1 MFDDFLDVIGFDGD
15 DGEDMEIG
23 ASGDSWMDMDGD
35 GIPDTM
41 AADIDGDGIQETL
54 LTDTDGDGLFDM
66 AMMDMDGD
74 GVFETAG
81 FDNNGDGYFDEMIM
95 DTDGDGQ
102 MDTAVSDMNGDGAVD
117 ALYMEQYADTDGDG
131 AADTVFSQQQIDTD
145 GDGQMDTVV
154 TEVLSDSDNDGHLD
168 YYSHTEETDTD
179 GDGVID
185 HVVIA
190 EDVNGDMEFDAVTE
204 MEDWNGNG
212 TWDSTEMVT
221 FELAPAEAYNE
232 YEHFDPAESDGSG
245 IVGDPESALDTWHTQ
260 SGNTCAVVSQ
270 EGILESILGQEFDE
284 DELRE
289 LAEDH
294 GWYNNGTSAEDV
306 GQLLEHYGIHTEQ
319 SSGNS
324 IDDLRD
330 SLEDGNQIIVMVDA
344 EELWSGENEEM
355 FGPGM
360 DMDHA
365 VRVIGIDE
373 SDPENPMVIINDSG
387 VANGQGVMI
396 PLDDFMDSWEDS
408 GCSMVE
414 AFPDDTI

>member
-15 DGEDMEIG
+15 DVQIG

-74 GVFETAG
+74 GVFETVG
-81 FDNNGDGYFDEMIM
+81 FDYNGDGYFDEMMM
-95 DTDGDGQ
+95 DTDDDG
-102 MDTAVSDMNGDGAVD
+102 V
-117 ALYMEQYADTDGDG
+117 L
-131 AADTVFSQQQIDTD
+131 
-145 GDGQMDTVV
+145 DTVV
-154 TEVLSDSDNDGHLD
+154 TEVLSVSDNDGNSD

-179 GDGVID
+179 SDVIID

-190 EDVNGDMEFDAVTE
+190 EDVNSDLEFDAVTE

-212 TWDSTEMVT
+212 VSDSTETIT
-221 FELAPAEAYNE
+221 FEVAEAEAYSE
-232 YEHFDPAESDGSG
+232 YEHFDPAESDENG
-245 IVGDPESALDTWHTQ
+245 IVGDPEAALDSWHTQ

-270 EGILESILGQEFDE
+270 EGILESIFGQEFDE

-289 LAEDH
+289 LAEDN

-306 GQLLEHYGIHTEQ
+306 GQLLEYYGIHTEH
-319 SSGNS
+319 SFGNS
-324 IDDLRD
+324 VDDLRD
-330 SLEDGNQIIVMVDA
+330 SLGDGNQIIVLVDA
-344 EELWSGENEEM
+344 DELWSGENEEM

-360 DMDHA
+360 DMNHA
-365 VRVIGIDE
+365 VRVIGMDE
-373 SDPENPMVIINDSG
+373 SDPENPMVILNDSG

-396 PLDDFMDSWEDS
+396 PLDNFMDSWEDS

-414 AFPDDTI
+414 AFPDDFI

>member
-1 MFDDFLDVIGFDGD
+1 MFDDFLDVIGVD
-15 DGEDMEIG
+15 DNDEHDI
-23 ASGDSWMDMDGD
+23 SDPWMDMDGD
-35 GIPDTM
+35 GIPDTV
-41 AADIDGDGIQETL
+41 AIDIDGDGIQETL
-54 LTDTDGDGLFDM
+54 LTDTDEDGFFDL
-66 AMMDMDGD
+66 AMMD
-74 GVFETAG
+74 
-81 FDNNGDGYFDEMIM
+81 
-95 DTDGDGQ
+95 TD
-102 MDTAVSDMNGDGAVD
+102 
-117 ALYMEQYADTDGDG
+117 
-131 AADTVFSQQQIDTD
+131 
-145 GDGQMDTVV
+145 
-154 TEVLSDSDNDGHLD
+154 DS
-168 YYSHTEETDTD
+168 
-179 GDGVID
+179 GVID
-185 HVVIA
+185 YVVIG
-190 EDVNGDMEFDAVTE
+190 EDVNGDLGFDAVTE
-204 MEDWNGNG
+204 MEDWDENDVWENME
-212 TWDSTEMVT
+212 TVT

-232 YEHFDPAESDGSG
+232 YEHFDPAEFDESG
-245 IVGDPESALDTWHTQ
+245 IVGNPEAALDSWHTQ

-289 LAEDH
+289 LAEDN

-306 GQLLEHYGIHTEQ
+306 GQLLEYYGIHTEH
-319 SSGNS
+319 SFGNS

-344 EELWSGENEEM
+344 DELWSGENEEM

-396 PLDDFMDSWEDS
+396 PLDNFMDSWEDS

>member
-1 MFDDFLDVIGFDGD
+1 MFDDFLDVIEFDGD
-15 DGEDMEIG
+15 DGDDMEIG
-23 ASGDSWMDMDGD
+23 ASSDPWMDVDGD

-54 LTDTDGDGLFDM
+54 LTDTDGDGIFDM
-66 AMMDMDGD
+66 AMMDTDGD

-81 FDNNGDGYFDEMIM
+81 FDNNGDG
-95 DTDGDGQ
+95 
-102 MDTAVSDMNGDGAVD
+102 
-117 ALYMEQYADTDGDG
+117 
-131 AADTVFSQQQIDTD
+131 
-145 GDGQMDTVV
+145 
-154 TEVLSDSDNDGHLD
+154 
-168 YYSHTEETDTD
+168 
-179 GDGVID
+179 VID
-185 HVVIA
+185 HVVIS
-190 EDVNGDMEFDAVTE
+190 EDVNGDLEFDAVTE

-212 TWDSTEMVT
+212 IWDSTET
-221 FELAPAEAYNE
+221 FELASAEAYNE

-245 IVGDPESALDTWHTQ
+245 IAGDPGAALDSWHTQ

-289 LAEDH
+289 LAEDN

-330 SLEDGNQIIVMVDA
+330 SLEDGNHIIAMVDA
-344 EELWSGENEEM
+344 DELWSGENEEM

-360 DMDHA
+360 DMNHA

-387 VANGQGVMI
+387 VANGQGVTI
-396 PLDDFMDSWEDS
+396 PLDNFMDSWEDS
-408 GCSMVE
+408 VCSMVE
-414 AFPDDTI
+414 AFPDDTK